1 MCPTVDGNIF
11 IGPNSNNIEDK
22 NDTGVNAPG
31 IEEIIKGGKK
41 LVPDLPLKNVITSFA
56 GLRAVSNTNDFIIEA
71 SKLVKGFINVG
82 GIQSPGL
89 TSAPAIALMVREILL
104 EEGLTLKEKREF
116 IPHRPKSLGLGNW
129 IIRAAKTYKTK
140 SSLWSCHLPM

>member
-1 MCPTVDGNIF
+1 MSKMAGAEEYTITPRKGDYLVFDKQFGNLAKKAIFPTPTKISKGILVCPTVDGNIF

-71 SKLVKGFINVG
+71 SKLLKAL
-82 GIQSPGL
+82 L
-89 TSAPAIALMVREILL
+89 T
-104 EEGLTLKEKREF
+104 
-116 IPHRPKSLGLGNW
+116 
-129 IIRAAKTYKTK
+129 
-140 SSLWSCHLPM
+140 